1 MNNNF
6 DTDDLTG
13 MFDTND
19 IEKNKFLTIIGYIPL
34 LFLIPMLTAGDSKY
48 AKFHA
53 NQGLILTIFA
63 AICAVINQ
71 LVKFVIGWIPLIGGV
86 ISTIIS
92 LALGLA
98 TLAYIIIGILNAIQ
112 GRAKKLPLIGDLID
126 VIK

>member
-1 MNNNF
+1 MSNNF

-13 MFDTND
+13 MFDTSD

-34 LFLIPMLTAGDSKY
+34 LFLIPMLVANDSKY

-63 AICAVINQ
+63 AICAVIDR
-71 LVKFVIGWIPLIGGV
+71 LVKFIIGWIPLIGGV
-86 ISTIIS
+86 VSAIIS

-98 TLAYIIIGILNAIQ
+98 TLAYIIVGIVNAVQ
-112 GRAKKLPLIGDLID
+112 GKAKKLPLIGDLLD